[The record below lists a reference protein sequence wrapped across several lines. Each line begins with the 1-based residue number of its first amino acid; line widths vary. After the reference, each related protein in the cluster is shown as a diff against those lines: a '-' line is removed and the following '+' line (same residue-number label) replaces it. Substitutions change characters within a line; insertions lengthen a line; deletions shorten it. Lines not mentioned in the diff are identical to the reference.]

1 MKTFCRMVRRRC
13 TRNMRLSALS
23 TVSISITEV
32 TTKPAMPIA
41 VRRAAFCEKELTC
54 STTES
59 DVSGGTVA
67 AALEAVF
74 RAQPQVRGYVLDEQG
89 ELRKHVFIF
98 VDGRR
103 AGLGDAVRGESAIH
117 VMQALTGG

>member
-1 MKTFCRMVRRRC
+1 
-13 TRNMRLSALS
+13 
-23 TVSISITEV
+23 
-32 TTKPAMPIA
+32 MPR
-41 VRRAAFCEKELTC
+41 VVFTSHLQRHVRAA
-54 STTES
+54 ES
-59 DVSGGTVA
+59 EVSGATVA

-103 AGLGDAVRGESAIH
+103 ADLGDAVRGESAIH
-117 VMQALTGG
+117 VLQALTGG